1 MQHMQHINQQN
12 KFNSWLIEAIL
23 SLDFSLLLLIICALN
38 YHCFGH
44 IQEHLRQERTCIK
57 VQLYLQFFC
66 FHFPPPSS
74 WELVKSSVKPGD
86 GFQIKIFLLFSSVC
100 SWGSLYIPCIYLP
113 CIRLYLCSKLV
124 FSLITTGGSA
134 HRSVIFISSSKE
146 WSSLNWEAEHTEK
159 NNGSSHDYLFMHSAT
174 ATLQDLKAI

>member
-1 MQHMQHINQQN
+1 MQHIDQQN
-12 KFNSWLIEAIL
+12 KFNSWLIGAMP

-44 IQEHLRQERTCIK
+44 VHEHLGQERTCKK
-57 VQLYLQFFC
+57 VQLHLRFFC

-74 WELVKSSVKPGD
+74 SWELVKSSSVKPGD
-86 GFQIKIFLLFSSVC
+86 CFQIKTFLLFSLVF
-100 SWGSLYIPCIYLP
+100 SWGSLHIWCIYLP

-124 FSLITTGGSA
+124 LSLITAGGSA

-146 WSSLNWEAEHTEK
+146 WSSLNWEGKHTEK
-159 NNGSSHDYLFMHSAT
+159 TNGRSNDYLFMHSTT